1 LDIQELDA
9 AVAQT
14 PAASE
19 PVSQREDVHNDVAAA
34 IRQLKD
40 KGKDESV
47 AAGQGA
53 VDPDAHP
60 DPISDG
66 NAKAERPRGPD
77 GKFLPKDLAA
87 DAPQAAPAQEI
98 PSTDTTKAIEPQV
111 STPAINPPA
120 GWTAAEKAEWSKLSP
135 AVQAAVSRREQ
146 EISRGGQ
153 QWSEEKRRYE
163 AVLAPVA
170 QAFKARNL
178 SVEDGLNRLLGAQD
192 YLDRDPAG
200 AIAWLAQSYG
210 VDLQNLEST
219 PSAPQAP
226 RFDPMVQQLQQQTQY
241 LESQLNGFLQSQT
254 LGVIEQFAQG
264 KPHYADVEGDLVNI
278 IPMVKAANPGATP
291 QEVLEKAY
299 DQAIWSNPNVRAKL
313 IAEQAAQEQ
322 AKQAEALKAK
332 AAQAQKAAVSIK
344 GSSNGTSAPRRQQAE
359 IPNESVYDTVR
370 RSIEQLRQH

>member
-1 LDIQELDA
+1 LDNQELDA
-9 AVAQT
+9 EVAQT

-19 PVSQREDVHNDVAAA
+19 PVSHRDDVNNDVAEA
-34 IRQLKD
+34 IRKLKASPEVSASEPEIEGHPEPLKD
-40 KGKDESV
+40 D
-47 AAGQGA
+47 
-53 VDPDAHP
+53 
-60 DPISDG
+60 
-66 NAKAERPRGPD
+66 RPRGPD
-77 GKFLPKDLAA
+77 GKFLPKEKAEAA
-87 DAPQAAPAQEI
+87 PVEAAPAQEI

-120 GWTAAEKAEWSKLSP
+120 GWTAAEKAEWSKLPP
-135 AVQAAVSRREQ
+135 AIQAAVDRREQ

-344 GSSNGTSAPRRQQAE
+344 GSSNGTSAPRKQAQE

>member
-1 LDIQELDA
+1 LDNQELDA
-9 AVAQT
+9 EVAQT

-19 PVSQREDVHNDVAAA
+19 PVSHRDDVNNDVAEA
-34 IRQLKD
+34 IRKLKASPEVSASEPEIEGHPEPLKD
-40 KGKDESV
+40 D
-47 AAGQGA
+47 
-53 VDPDAHP
+53 
-60 DPISDG
+60 
-66 NAKAERPRGPD
+66 RPRGPD
-77 GKFLPKDLAA
+77 GKFLPKEKAEAA
-87 DAPQAAPAQEI
+87 PVEAAPAQEI

-120 GWTAAEKAEWSKLSP
+120 GWTAAEKAEWSKLPP
-135 AVQAAVSRREQ
+135 AIQAAVDRREQ

-153 QWSEEKRRYE
+153 QWSEEKRQYVT
-163 AVLAPVA
+163 ALSPIANLARANGVPVEVAA
-170 QAFKARNL
+170 Q
-178 SVEDGLNRLLGAQD
+178 RLAAAQE
-192 YLDRDPAG
+192 YLERDPRAG
-200 AIAWLAQSYG
+200 IAWLAQSYG

-264 KPHYADVEGDLVNI
+264 KPHYADVEADLVKF
-278 IPMVKAANPGATP
+278 IPLVQQTEPGLNP
-291 QEVLEKAY
+291 QQVLEKAY
-299 DQAIWSNPNVRAKL
+299 DQAIWANPNVRAKL

-344 GSSNGTSAPRRQQAE
+344 GSSNGTSAPRKQAQE